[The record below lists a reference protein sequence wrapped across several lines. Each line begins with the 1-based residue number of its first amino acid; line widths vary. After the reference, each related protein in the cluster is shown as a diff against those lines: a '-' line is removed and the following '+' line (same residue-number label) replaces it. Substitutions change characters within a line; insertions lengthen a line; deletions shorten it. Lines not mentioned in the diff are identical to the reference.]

1 MRHRVI
7 FQPSGRRGEIEEGKT
22 LREAA
27 IELGVGIEQVCGGK
41 GVCGKCKVQIQEGYF
56 AKFDVRS
63 SMSNLSPMSEEELR
77 HLKDGEVENNFR
89 LACAAR
95 IHGDVLV
102 FVPEESRVGGQ
113 VVRKAAGEISVE
125 LDPAVR
131 KYYVELPLPSLEDPE
146 GDFERLLRAL
156 KEQHGLENLS
166 IDYHA
171 LKALPQVLREG
182 KWKVTV
188 AVWQGREIISV
199 EPGYS
204 ERTLGVA
211 FDVGTTTV
219 VGYLTDIATGEV
231 LAVDSMMNPQ
241 VSFGEDV
248 MARITYAM
256 EHEDGLR
263 KMHEAIIGGINK
275 IVSNLCKKAGIG
287 SDEILEL
294 VLVGNTA
301 MHHIYL
307 NIYPEYLGV
316 SPFTPAVHR
325 SIDVK
330 ARDLRINA
338 APGANVHVL
347 PIEAG
352 FVGADNMGVVVALEP
367 EKKDEVHLIID
378 IGTNGEIVLGNK
390 EKLLSTSC
398 ATGPAFEGAQIT
410 HGMRAAPGAIE
421 RVRIDPETK
430 EPRYKVIGKEEWSD
444 EARSEARGICGSGII
459 EAVAEMF
466 KAGIIKNSGAF
477 NTSLETPRLRCGEKG
492 QPEYVLARAEETA
505 IGRDIT
511 VTQSDVRAVQLAKG
525 ALYTGCKILMKR
537 YGVSEVDKVVL
548 AGAFGSYIDKEAS
561 MVIGMFPDCDLSRVV
576 AVGNAAG
583 DGARIALLNRRKR
596 EEANRVAR
604 RIRYIEL
611 TVDPDFQTEFM
622 QAMYFPHMKD
632 RFPHIQHI
640 LDKIPKQVR

>member
-1 MRHRVI
+1 MKYKVI

-27 IELGVGIEQVCGGK
+27 IELGVGIEQVCGGNK
-41 GVCGKCKVQIQEGYF
+41 VCGKCKVQIQEGYF
-56 AKFDVRS
+56 AKFDVHS
-63 SMSNLSPMSEEELR
+63 SMNNLSPIGKEELR
-77 HLKDGEVENNFR
+77 LLKEEEVKNNYR

-95 IHGDVLV
+95 IQGDVLV

-113 VVRKAAGEISVE
+113 IVRKAAGEINIE

-131 KYYVELPLPSLEDPE
+131 KYYVELPPPTLEDPE
-146 GDFERLLRAL
+146 GDYERLMRTLN
-156 KEQHGLENLS
+156 EQHGLEGLS
-166 IDYHA
+166 MDYHA
-171 LKALPQVLREG
+171 LRALPLALREG

-188 AVWQGREIISV
+188 TVWNDREIIGV
-199 EPGYS
+199 EPGYND
-204 ERTLGVA
+204 RTLGIA

-219 VGYLTDIATGEV
+219 VGYLTDINTGKV
-231 LAVDSMMNPQ
+231 IAIDSMMNPQ

-256 EHEDGLR
+256 EHEDGLQ

-275 IVSNLCKKAGIG
+275 IISNLCNKAQVGVE
-287 SDEILEL
+287 EISEI

-325 SIDVK
+325 SLDIK
-330 ARDLRINA
+330 ARDLNIKA

-367 EKKDEVHLIID
+367 EKKDDIWLIID

-390 EKLLSTSC
+390 DRLLSTSC

-444 EARSEARGICGSGII
+444 EVKSEARGICGSGII
-459 EAVAEMF
+459 EVVAEMF
-466 KAGIIKNSGAF
+466 KAGIIKNSGVF
-477 NTSLETPRLRCGEKG
+477 NTKLDTPRIRKGENG
-492 QPEYVLARAEETA
+492 QPEYVLAWADETA
-505 IGRDIT
+505 IGKDIT

-537 YGVSEVDKVVL
+537 YGIDAVDKVIL

-561 MVIGMFPDCDLSRVV
+561 MVIGMFPDCDLDKVV

-596 EEANRVAR
+596 EEANAVAR
-604 RIRYIEL
+604 RIKYIEL

-632 RFPHIQHI
+632 KFPHIQHI
-640 LDKIPKQVR
+640 LDKIPK